1 MTPEWV
7 AFERPAA
14 LLLLGLVPVLAALYV
29 LLAIARRRAL
39 RTFGGSGRG
48 LVSSSLSLQVARNLL
63 RIAGLAAL
71 IVVVAGPL
79 LGRPVER
86 RDVVVLLDV
95 SRSMAARDVE
105 PSRLALARD
114 VIDSL
119 VANFQEHRVALVY
132 FAGDARLRFPL
143 TDDPPAVAKALDL
156 GGYPFIPVTGSSLEK
171 GLRAAIEQFPPEVR
185 AYGKPKSLVILSD
198 GGGGAGLGSLA
209 DVLRSQDVHVFA
221 VGIGTDAG
229 GRVPLYAENG
239 QFLRYLGN
247 PDEPTISRLEP
258 DALEDLADAT
268 GGRYWTYTGRE
279 PVPDEVSAQV
289 LRMPPTEVTGERW
302 VVDEQRRGVFVVV
315 ALGALFLEA
324 LLPERRRMPIPAM
337 AR

>member
-1 MTPEWV
+1 M
-7 AFERPAA
+7 
-14 LLLLGLVPVLAALYV
+14 
-29 LLAIARRRAL
+29 
-39 RTFGGSGRG
+39 
-48 LVSSSLSLQVARNLL
+48 
-63 RIAGLAAL
+63 
-71 IVVVAGPL
+71 
-79 LGRPVER
+79 
-86 RDVVVLLDV
+86 
-95 SRSMAARDVE
+95 
-105 PSRLALARD
+105 
-114 VIDSL
+114 
-119 VANFQEHRVALVY
+119 
-132 FAGDARLRFPL
+132 
-143 TDDPPAVAKALDL
+143 
-156 GGYPFIPVTGSSLEK
+156 
-171 GLRAAIEQFPPEVR
+171 
-185 AYGKPKSLVILSD
+185 
-198 GGGGAGLGSLA
+198 
-209 DVLRSQDVHVFA
+209 
-221 VGIGTDAG
+221 
-229 GRVPLYAENG
+229 PLYAENG